1 MALIK
6 IKRGLKANIPALEVG
21 EPGFCTDTK
30 ELFVGSPDG
39 NKLVGEGTFL
49 KLSGGTLTGA
59 LTLPLAAPTDAAHA
73 ANKAYVDNV
82 ASGLDVKASVKCVA
96 IGNQPI
102 VMEGSDPNTYKYS
115 NNNPVTID
123 GYTLR
128 KDDRILLVGQ
138 SNQLQNGIFSVKQ
151 VGNGTSPCVLTR
163 PEDARDGTLTGGA
176 FVFVEQGTTY
186 ADTGWVC
193 TTNDDPLIIGSTLI
207 QFTQFTGAGSSSFV
221 SLSDTPSSYASQGGK
236 SVRVK
241 SNESGLEFFS
251 PTFLNLDDTPSTFSG
266 EGGKLVRVKSN
277 ATGLEFV
284 DPTTVGRMKFI
295 ELDDTPSAY
304 ENGKIVVSG
313 ALGINFAANKVFG
326 GLFSDVPSTMGVQN
340 KTLLSNGTAMTF
352 VDFKLTSLVDCPAS
366 MGIESQVLAVNGSNK
381 LEFVDV
387 DSVPVNGAKNPIT
400 SNWAYDHNAATHT
413 VHGAPAGKNLL
424 HEDSVIDGGTF

>member
-30 ELFVGSPDG
+30 ELFVGSADG

-59 LTLPLAAPTDAAHA
+59 LHLPSAAPTQATQAVT
-73 ANKAYVDNV
+73 KTYVDNV

-102 VMEGSDPNTYKYS
+102 VMVDGDPNIFEYS

-123 GYTLR
+123 GYR
-128 KDDRILLVGQ
+128 VAEKDRILLVGQ
-138 SNQLQNGIFSVKQ
+138 SDYTQNGIFEVKIDGDG
-151 VGNGTSPCVLTR
+151 VSKACRILR
-163 PEDARDGTLTGGA
+163 PADATDGTLTGGA

-193 TTNDDPLIIGSTLI
+193 TTDDDPLIIGRTLI
-207 QFTQFTGAGSSSFV
+207 EFTQFTGAGSSSFV

-236 SVRVK
+236 SVRVR
-241 SNESGLEFFS
+241 ESEDGLEFFS

-266 EGGKLVRVKSN
+266 SGGDLVRVKSN

-284 DPTTVGRMKFI
+284 DSTTVGRTKFI
-295 ELDDTPSAY
+295 DLDDTPSTY
-304 ENGKIVVSG
+304 SNGKIVVSG
-313 ALGINFAANKVFG
+313 ANGIKFETNKVFG
-326 GLFSDVPSTMGVQN
+326 GLFSDVP
-340 KTLLSNGTAMTF
+340 
-352 VDFKLTSLVDCPAS
+352 AS
-366 MGIESQVLAVNGSNK
+366 MGSESQMLAVGGSNK
-381 LEFVDV
+381 LEFVNV
-387 DSVPVNGAKNPIT
+387 DGSPVSNHRNPI
-400 SNWAYDHNAATHT
+400 SSDWAYIHNIADTG
-413 VHGAPAGKNLL
+413 VHGAPVGSKLL
-424 HEDSVIDGGTF
+424 HSNSEIDGGTF

>member
-59 LTLPLAAPTDAAHA
+59 LHLPSAAPTQATQAVT
-73 ANKAYVDNV
+73 KTYVDNV

-102 VMEGSDPNTYKYS
+102 VMLGGDPNMFEYS

-123 GYTLR
+123 GYR
-128 KDDRILLVGQ
+128 VAEKDRILLVGQ
-138 SNQLQNGIFSVKQ
+138 SDYTQNGIFYVKQ
-151 VGNGTSPCVLTR
+151 VGDGTVPTMLSR
-163 PEDARDGTLTGGA
+163 PADATDGTLTGGT
-176 FVFVEQGTTY
+176 FVFVERGTSY

-193 TTNDDPLIIGSTLI
+193 TTDDDPLIIGRTLI
-207 QFTQFTGAGSSSFV
+207 EFTQFTGAGSSSFV

-236 SVRVK
+236 SVRVR
-241 SNESGLEFFS
+241 ESEDGLEFFS

-266 EGGKLVRVKSN
+266 SGGDLVRVKSN

-284 DPTTVGRMKFI
+284 DPTTVGRTKFI

-313 ALGINFAANKVFG
+313 SAGIQFATNKVFG
-326 GLFSDVPSTMGVQN
+326 GLFSDVP
-340 KTLLSNGTAMTF
+340 
-352 VDFKLTSLVDCPAS
+352 AS
-366 MGIESQVLAVNGSNK
+366 MGSESQMLAVGASNR
-381 LEFVDV
+381 LEFIDV
-387 DSVPVNGAKNPIT
+387 DGSPVNNHRNPI
-400 SNWAYDHNAATHT
+400 SSDWAYIHNIADTG
-413 VHGAPAGKNLL
+413 VHGAPAGSKLL
-424 HEDSVIDGGTF
+424 HSNSEIDGGTF